1 MDSAQ
6 KTAKLPSGQWGLRRA
21 MGDFI
26 GSFEGRRDGKSRVAV
41 PAAFRS
47 ALREAAS
54 GDTLAVVLYPSHS
67 AGCIE
72 CWSPDGFAAYVREE
86 TSLYELKEDADA
98 IRQLMSSDA
107 QRAELDGDGRIV
119 LPAKLALFAGLG
131 EKVTFLSSGEHFEI
145 WATETAE
152 RQLAETR
159 ARLAATASTR
169 KLRNP
174 HWRGA

>member
-1 MDSAQ
+1 
-6 KTAKLPSGQWGLRRA
+6 

-47 ALREAAS
+47 ALREGAT
-54 GDTLAVVLYPSHS
+54 GDALAVVLYPSHS

-72 CWSPDGFAAYVREE
+72 CWSPEGFAAYVREE
-86 TSLYELKEDADA
+86 TSLYEMKEDADA

-107 QRAELDGDGRIV
+107 LRAELDGDGRIV
-119 LPAKLALFAGLG
+119 LPLKMVQFAGLAD
-131 EKVTFLSSGEHFEI
+131 KVSFLSSGAHFQI

-174 HWRGA
+174 HWHGA